1 MENTKLYI
9 KELNKSFS
17 IRHTNK
23 LIRYSYQFQLEM
35 AKMGQIGQEES
46 EPEKQFEFVTNYS
59 QTLLDFPRKALK
71 LTDKQVDKLDDMDQ
85 EDLQKLDVKLAL
97 TIQGMNK
104 QDIQST
110 LRSMDDAQKSTSEEN
125 NAEWAS

>member
-104 QDIQST
+104 EDIQST

-125 NAEWAS
+125 DAE

>member
-9 KELNKSFS
+9 KELNKSFN

-125 NAEWAS
+125 DAE

>member
-125 NAEWAS
+125 DAE

>member
-35 AKMGQIGQEES
+35 AKMGKIGQEES

-59 QTLLDFPRKALK
+59 QTLLGFPRKALK

-104 QDIQST
+104 QYIQST

-125 NAEWAS
+125 DAEWAS

>member
-59 QTLLDFPRKALK
+59 QTLLDFPKKALK

-125 NAEWAS
+125 DAE

>member
-85 EDLQKLDVKLAL
+85 EALQKLDVKLAL

-104 QDIQST
+104 EDIQST

-125 NAEWAS
+125 DAE

>member
-71 LTDKQVDKLDDMDQ
+71 LSDKQVDKLDDMDQ

>member
-71 LTDKQVDKLDDMDQ
+71 LTDKQVDKLDDI
-85 EDLQKLDVKLAL
+85 DLQKLDVKLAL

>member
-104 QDIQST
+104 EDIQST

-125 NAEWAS
+125 DAEWAS